1 MIPREEFLLILA
13 QEAAQVRA
21 CHRVANTLRGGA
33 WRKTAEVVALLPD
46 MDGDDVRDHLRAL
59 RVLRL
64 AARDGVSIYARW
76 HLTRDGEAFARM
88 TVKQPP
94 GPCTWIYP
102 GDRKAKSKQ
111 VRLLQRAITLHVY
124 DEPFILTTAIYE
136 VFDFVPPFRINEA
149 LEYLHRFGILYR
161 AFHRNPDGTSNY
173 AWRRPGLA
181 MPDTDSRHS
190 TARTMETA

>member
-1 MIPREEFLLILA
+1 MIPREQFLLIVA
-13 QEAAQVRA
+13 QEADQVRA
-21 CHRVANTLRGGA
+21 CHRVAGTLRGGA
-33 WRKTAEVVALLPD
+33 WRKTSEVVAMLPD
-46 MDGDDVRDHLRAL
+46 LDGDDVRDHLRAL

-76 HLTRDGEAFARM
+76 HLTRDGEAFARIA
-88 TVKQPP
+88 VKPSP
-94 GPCTWIYP
+94 ELCTWIYP
-102 GDRKAKSKQ
+102 CEKGAKSKQ

-136 VFDFVPPFRINEA
+136 AFDFVPPFRINEA
-149 LEYLHRFGILYR
+149 LEYLYRFGILYR

-181 MPDTDSRHS
+181 LPSADSRHS
-190 TARTMETA
+190 IASITEPA